1 MEIFRD
7 YFETPEDVPQEV
19 RDILVTFDEEAENV
33 YDELARVVGLL
44 ENIGWTFEYYLDAEP
59 YNLTP
64 MNFAWWVHSDN
75 VVEHEDG
82 YLTQCTKYSKKF
94 TKEELKQ
101 YYQKEYEL
109 N

>member
-19 RDILVTFDEEAENV
+19 QDILATFDENADS
-33 YDELARVVGLL
+33 YKELARLVDLL
-44 ENIGWTFEYYLDAEP
+44 EDIGWTFEYYLDAEP
-59 YNLTP
+59 YNLSP

-75 VVEHEDG
+75 VVEYEGG
-82 YLTQCTKYSKKF
+82 YLTQCTQYGKKF
-94 TKEELKQ
+94 TSEELKQ
-101 YYQKEYEL
+101 YYQKEYER